1 MCKNTGCFG
10 SFIRIVLSLINI
22 VFLLFGLSIFVCAA
36 LLKWADTSVLSRMV
50 SNEEIR
56 SIIDVSAIEHVS
68 FVLLVLG
75 AFIVVLS
82 LVGLIGACCA
92 NRFFLVLYEI
102 VLVLLFLSHGV
113 LLIIGGIKSTEVER
127 EFRHALNTTVEKI
140 KHSRAFNHSSEEF
153 NSMCNAFRLV
163 SELFTC
169 CGAGSPADFN
179 KTLAAQCCI
188 QPMPIYGCSDRAV
201 SVVKRNGIN
210 IIIIPNSVILCFEFI
225 LILVV
230 PFLIGRI
237 TKGRRN
243 ELEEE
248 DRMINIK
255 PTTYG
260 GNYRD

>member
-22 VFLLFGLSIFVCAA
+22 IFLLFGLGIFAVAA
-36 LLKWADTSVLSRMV
+36 LLKWADTSVLSRMA
-50 SNEEIR
+50 SNAEIR
-56 SIIDVSAIEHVS
+56 SIIDVSAIENVS

-75 AFIVVLS
+75 AFIVLLS

-113 LLIIGGIKSTEVER
+113 LLIVGGIKSAEVER
-127 EFRHALNTTVEKI
+127 EFRRALNVTVERVRHANATEPELHAL
-140 KHSRAFNHSSEEF
+140 
-153 NSMCNAFRLV
+153 CNAFRLV
-163 SELFTC
+163 SELFEC
-169 CGAGSPADFN
+169 CGAASPADFN
-179 KTLAAQCCI
+179 KTLADRCCV

-225 LILVV
+225 LILIV

-237 TKGRRN
+237 TKGRRH